1 MGINQQSDEQDG
13 ADVRIVIA
21 GGNGFIGRHLS
32 TLLTQRGDEV
42 IWLVRRP
49 GRGGNE
55 AVRAEEYA
63 FDPVGSPDDTG
74 WQQAV
79 DGADAIVNLAGAPIA
94 SRWNARVKQELRDS
108 RLLTARALIRAMAKV
123 PTERRPDVYVSASG
137 IGIYG
142 DRGAEALDESSP
154 VGTDWL
160 ALLAVDWENVA
171 LGARDAGAR
180 TVIVRTSVVL
190 GEEGFLPKML
200 TPMKLF
206 AGGPVGSGK
215 QWFPWIHVDDIAAVY
230 AHAIDTPGL
239 KGPLIAAAPEQLTM
253 AQFAKALGR
262 VLHRPSWF
270 PVPGFVLRV
279 ILGEVAPYTLFSQR
293 VKPAALVASGFEFSH
308 PRIDEALENL
318 TR

>member
-1 MGINQQSDEQDG
+1 M
-13 ADVRIVIA
+13 RIVIA

-32 TLLTQRGDEV
+32 ALLTQRGDEV
-42 IWLVRRP
+42 IWLVRHP
-49 GRGGNE
+49 GRSGTE
-55 AVRAEEYA
+55 KLHAEEYA

-79 DGADAIVNLAGAPIA
+79 DGADAIVNLSGSPIA
-94 SRWNARVKQELRDS
+94 SRWNARVKQELRAS
-108 RLLTARALIRAMAKV
+108 RLESARALIRAMARV
-123 PTERRPDVYVSASG
+123 PEERRPDVYVSASG

-154 VGTDWL
+154 AGDDWL

-171 LGARDAGAR
+171 LGARDVGAR
-180 TVIVRTSVVL
+180 TVLVRTSVVL

-215 QWFPWIHVDDIAAVY
+215 QWFPWIHIDDIAAVY
-230 AHAIDTPGL
+230 AHAIDTPAL
-239 KGPLIAAAPEQLTM
+239 KGPVIATAPEQLTM
-253 AQFAKALGR
+253 SQFAKALGR
-262 VLHRPSWF
+262 VLKRPSWF
-270 PVPGFVLRV
+270 PVPGFVLSV

-293 VKPAALVASGFEFSH
+293 VKPTALVASGFHFAH
-308 PRIDEALENL
+308 PEIDEALRDL
-318 TR
+318 TS